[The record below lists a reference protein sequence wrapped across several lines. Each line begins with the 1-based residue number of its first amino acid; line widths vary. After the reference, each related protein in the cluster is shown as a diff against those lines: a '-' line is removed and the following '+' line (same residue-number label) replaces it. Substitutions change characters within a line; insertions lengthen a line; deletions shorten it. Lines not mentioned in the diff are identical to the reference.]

1 MTSKAFVSGCAGT
14 ELQPEE
20 RAFFRAERPWGF
32 ILFKRNCDTPD
43 QLRALTAALREAVDR
58 PEAPVLIDQEGGRV
72 QRLRP
77 PHWPDYPAGRVYG
90 EIFARSP
97 ERGLR
102 AAWLGMRLIAH
113 DLLDLGI
120 DVDCIPCL
128 DIPVEGAHDVI
139 GRRAY
144 GLEPGVVAAVGRAAA
159 EGLLAGGVLPVFK
172 HVPGHGRAGVDSH
185 LHLPIVETPLADLEA
200 IDFAPFKALADLPLG
215 MTSHVVYTAIDAA
228 APATLSPQVV
238 ARAIRGS
245 IGFDG
250 CLITDDLSM
259 KALSGSVASR
269 AGRAIAAGVDLL
281 LHCNGEMDEMR
292 EVADNA
298 PVLAGEALRRADRAL
313 SFRHPPEPMDLA
325 AARAEFQALTATG

>member
-1 MTSKAFVSGCAGT
+1 MTSKAFISGCAGT

-43 QLRALTAALREAVDR
+43 QLRALTAALREAADR

-97 ERGLR
+97 DEGLR

-120 DVDCIPCL
+120 DVDCIPYL

-144 GLEPGVVAAVGRAAA
+144 
-159 EGLLAGGVLPVFK
+159 
-172 HVPGHGRAGVDSH
+172 
-185 LHLPIVETPLADLEA
+185 
-200 IDFAPFKALADLPLG
+200 
-215 MTSHVVYTAIDAA
+215 
-228 APATLSPQVV
+228 
-238 ARAIRGS
+238 
-245 IGFDG
+245 
-250 CLITDDLSM
+250 
-259 KALSGSVASR
+259 
-269 AGRAIAAGVDLL
+269 
-281 LHCNGEMDEMR
+281 
-292 EVADNA
+292 
-298 PVLAGEALRRADRAL
+298 
-313 SFRHPPEPMDLA
+313 
-325 AARAEFQALTATG
+325 